1 MDDFSV
7 KSSELCLVDLAGC
20 ESLKSTGFTEK
31 RLMNESSK
39 INQSML
45 ALERVF
51 KKLLEKQ
58 VNENKPLPKQ
68 STVHIPYRDSKLT
81 SLLTSSFLPNTR
93 THLVLTIKSSFSNE
107 YQTR

>member
-20 ESLKSTGFTEK
+20 ENLKQTGFTGK

-51 KKLLEKQ
+51 KKLLEK
-58 VNENKPLPKQ
+58 
-68 STVHIPYRDSKLT
+68 
-81 SLLTSSFLPNTR
+81 
-93 THLVLTIKSSFSNE
+93 
-107 YQTR
+107 